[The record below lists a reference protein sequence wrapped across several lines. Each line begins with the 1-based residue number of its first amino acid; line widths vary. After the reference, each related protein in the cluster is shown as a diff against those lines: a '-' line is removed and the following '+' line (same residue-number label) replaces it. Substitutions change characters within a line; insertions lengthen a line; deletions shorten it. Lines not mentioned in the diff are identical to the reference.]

1 MVLGA
6 PPNPPV
12 RANIVSKNFLEIPG
26 QRFFQPVMQAIP
38 GSGPNLMIN
47 NENSYLKPRIQ
58 FSGPQIFNGLVCV
71 DKKDQRIFCE
81 SGSKENSNV
90 AEQPVSRDQAYKLS
104 QMGNIPQ
111 LFDSKQHIGIFIN
124 S

>member
-12 RANIVSKNFLEIPG
+12 RATKVSKNFLEIPG
-26 QRFFQPVMQAIP
+26 QRFAQPVMQAIP
-38 GSGPNLMIN
+38 GSGPNLMMN
-47 NENSYLKPRIQ
+47 NGNSFLRQ
-58 FSGPQIFNGLVCV
+58 RGQLSGPQIFNGLACV
-71 DKKDQRIFCE
+71 DKKDQRIYCE

-104 QMGNIPQ
+104 QMDNNPQ
-111 LFDSKQHIGIFIN
+111 LFDSK
-124 S
+124 